1 MYTMHSSM
9 YSTHW
14 QPNSLPVDLIV
25 KYILTKSGHRK
36 QYPENYKHFQPLI
49 SALISGLIL
58 FRSNRKTA

>member
-9 YSTHW
+9 CSTNW

-25 KYILTKSGHRK
+25 KYILTKSGYRK